1 MKIMR
6 ERGMKRELGNR
17 TDAYSKNLKQR
28 GHLEDEIIYGRIIS
42 KQIFMK
48 WEEKWTDLAQD
59 RDNCRVL
66 VDVKMIFRI
75 P

>member
-1 MKIMR
+1 
-6 ERGMKRELGNR
+6 MKRELGNR